1 MIHDLGII
9 MLTAGIVS
17 ILFKF
22 LKQPVVLGYLVAGLL
37 VGPYVCGSAWIND
50 IESAEHWAEIGMIF
64 LLFSMGLEFSF
75 KKLLQ
80 VGSTAIVGCLTIV
93 IGMMTTGF
101 LVGRMLGFNEMNALF
116 LGGMLCM
123 SSTTIVFKA
132 LDDMGLRQQKF
143 AGISLGILVVE
154 DLFAVVL
161 MVLLASVAV
170 KQSFEGGEMAWQL
183 GKLLA
188 YLILW
193 FVSGIMI
200 IPTLFKICR
209 RYLNDETM
217 TILSLGLCLG
227 MVLLAIGAGFSAALG
242 AFVMGSILAE
252 TIEAERVERL
262 MSPIKNMFGAIFFTS
277 VGMMIDPA
285 LLGKYWLP
293 ITVISFIVIAGQIIF
308 ASLGVLLSGQP
319 LKTAMQTGFTL
330 VQVGEFSFI
339 LAQFGESIG
348 VTEKYLYPVIVA
360 VSVITTFLTPYIIKL
375 SVPAYEKVHKSL
387 PRRARIMLE
396 QYARSKNTIT
406 QNSDLSILIRKFVV
420 TAAIYII
427 LTIFVMVIYF
437 SYLSAPFVEAIN
449 AMLPEEIDWVG
460 RFVAL
465 GVLLSVLSP
474 FIYKIATKHIRSQEA
489 KSVWNSGGIRRGYV
503 VAMSLLRFIICTIIV
518 IYCIQYY
525 FAYTYGVLVVCSVSI
540 VSLIFFSTKV
550 RNSSKKIEERF
561 MNNLNAREKA
571 QDNNRFVRKD
581 FENEL
586 LNHDLHIA
594 DFELPVTSS
603 YCGKMLMELGLR
615 NVSGINIVR
624 IIREG
629 RDINVPGGRE
639 RLFPHDIIVVAGTDK
654 QIEEFK
660 RWLEKGETIKEDGMN
675 IIRQR
680 IPFTLEQFTITASMP
695 FCGKTLAESHIKEK
709 AQCAVLG
716 IEHEGKTV
724 MNPDANIL
732 LLEGD
737 NVILCGEAP
746 RIQKL
751 LEHITS

>member
-37 VGPYVCGSAWIND
+37 VGPYVCGSSWIND

-93 IGMMTTGF
+93 IGMMTMGF
-101 LVGRMLGFNEMNALF
+101 LAGRLLGFNEMNALF

-183 GKLLA
+183 GKLVA

-193 FVSGIMI
+193 FVAGIMI
-200 IPTLFKICR
+200 IPTLFRLCR
-209 RYLNDETM
+209 RHLNDETM
-217 TILSLGLCLG
+217 TIMSLGLCLG

-252 TIEAERVERL
+252 TLEAERVERL

-293 ITVISFIVIAGQIIF
+293 ITVISLLVIFGQIIF

-360 VSVITTFLTPYIIKL
+360 VSVITTFLTPYIIRL
-375 SVPAYEKVHKSL
+375 SNPAYEKVNSLL
-387 PRRARIMLE
+387 PRKVKVMLE
-396 QYARSKNTIT
+396 QYAHNRNTISPD
-406 QNSDLSILIRKFVV
+406 SDLSIMIRKFVV
-420 TAAIYII
+420 TAVIYII

-437 SYLSAPFVEAIN
+437 NYLSEPFVDAIN
-449 AMLPEEIDWVG
+449 AMLPEEMDWVG

-474 FIYKIATKHIRSQEA
+474 FIYKIATKHIRGQETI
-489 KSVWNSGGIRRGYV
+489 SVWNSGGIRRGYV
-503 VAMSLLRFIICTIIV
+503 VAMSLLRFIICTVIV

-540 VSLIFFSTKV
+540 VALIFFSTKV

-561 MNNLNAREKA
+561 ISNLNAREKE
-571 QDNNRFVRKD
+571 QDSNRFVRKD

-615 NVSGINIVR
+615 QVSGINIVR

-629 RDINVPGGRE
+629 LDINVPGGRE
-639 RLFPHDIIVVAGTDK
+639 RLFPHDIIVVAGTDL

-660 RWLEKGETIKEDGMN
+660 RWLEMGETAKDGSHD

-680 IPFTLEQFTITASMP
+680 IPFTLEQFVVTASMP
-695 FCGKTLAESHIKEK
+695 FCGKSIAESHIKEK

-716 IEHEGKTV
+716 IEHEGQTY
-724 MNPDANIL
+724 MNPDASIL

-737 NVILCGEAP
+737 TVILCGEAP

-751 LEHITS
+751 LAHITS

>member
-1 MIHDLGII
+1 

-37 VGPYVCGSAWIND
+37 VGPYVCGTAWIND

-93 IGMMTTGF
+93 IGMMTMGF
-101 LVGRMLGFNEMNALF
+101 LAGRLLGFNEMNALF

-183 GKLLA
+183 GKLVA

-193 FVSGIMI
+193 FVAGIMI
-200 IPTLFKICR
+200 IPTLFRLCR
-209 RYLNDETM
+209 RHLNDETM
-217 TILSLGLCLG
+217 TIMSLGLCLG

-252 TIEAERVERL
+252 TLEAERVERL

-293 ITVISFIVIAGQIIF
+293 ITVISLLVIFGQIIF

-360 VSVITTFLTPYIIKL
+360 VSVITTFLTPYIIRL
-375 SVPAYEKVHKSL
+375 SNPAYEKVDSLL
-387 PRRARIMLE
+387 PRKVKVMLE
-396 QYARSKNTIT
+396 QYAHNRNTISPD
-406 QNSDLSILIRKFVV
+406 SDLSIMIRKFVV
-420 TAAIYII
+420 TAVIYII

-437 SYLSAPFVEAIN
+437 NYISEPFVDAIN
-449 AMLPEEIDWVG
+449 AMLPEEMDWVG

-474 FIYKIATKHIRSQEA
+474 FIYKIATKHIRGQETI
-489 KSVWNSGGIRRGYV
+489 SVWNSGGIRRGYV
-503 VAMSLLRFIICTIIV
+503 VAMSLLRFIICTVIV

-525 FAYTYGVLVVCSVSI
+525 FAYTYGVLVVSSVSI
-540 VSLIFFSTKV
+540 VALIFFSTKV

-561 MNNLNAREKA
+561 ISNLNAREKE
-571 QDNNRFVRKD
+571 QESNRFVRKD

-615 NVSGINIVR
+615 KVSGINIVR

-629 RDINVPGGRE
+629 LDINVPGGRE
-639 RLFPHDIIVVAGTDK
+639 RLFPHDIIVVAGTDL

-660 RWLEKGETIKEDGMN
+660 LWLERGETAKEGSQD

-680 IPFTLEQFTITASMP
+680 IPFTLEQFVVTASMP
-695 FCGKTLAESHIKEK
+695 FCGKSIAESHIKEK

-716 IEHEGKTV
+716 IEHEGQTY
-724 MNPDANIL
+724 MNPDASIL

-737 NVILCGEAP
+737 TVILCGEAP

-751 LEHITS
+751 LAHITS

>member
-1 MIHDLGII
+1 

-37 VGPYVCGSAWIND
+37 VGPYVCGTAWIND

-93 IGMMTTGF
+93 IGMMTMGF
-101 LVGRMLGFNEMNALF
+101 LAGRLLGFNEMNALF

-183 GKLLA
+183 GKLVA

-193 FVSGIMI
+193 FVAGIMI
-200 IPTLFKICR
+200 IPTLFKLCR

-217 TILSLGLCLG
+217 TIMSLGLCLG
-227 MVLLAIGAGFSAALG
+227 MVLLAMGAGFSAALG

-252 TIEAERVERL
+252 TLEAERVERL

-293 ITVISFIVIAGQIIF
+293 ITVISLLVIFGQIIF

-360 VSVITTFLTPYIIKL
+360 VSVITTFLTPYIIRL
-375 SVPAYEKVHKSL
+375 SNPAYEKVDSLL
-387 PRRARIMLE
+387 PRKVKVMLE
-396 QYARSKNTIT
+396 QYAHNRNTISPD
-406 QNSDLSILIRKFVV
+406 SDLSIMIRKFVV
-420 TAAIYII
+420 TAVIYII

-437 SYLSAPFVEAIN
+437 NYLSEPFVDAIN
-449 AMLPEEIDWVG
+449 AMLPEEMDWVG

-474 FIYKIATKHIRSQEA
+474 FIYKIATKHIRGQETI
-489 KSVWNSGGIRRGYV
+489 SVWNSGGIRRGYV
-503 VAMSLLRFIICTIIV
+503 VAMSLLRFIICTVIV

-525 FAYTYGVLVVCSVSI
+525 FAYTYGVLVVCSVCI
-540 VSLIFFSTKV
+540 VALIFFSTKV

-561 MNNLNAREKA
+561 ISNLNAREKE
-571 QDNNRFVRKD
+571 QDSNRFVRKD

-603 YCGKMLMELGLR
+603 YCGKMLLELGLR
-615 NVSGINIVR
+615 KVSGINIVR

-629 RDINVPGGRE
+629 LDINVPGGRE
-639 RLFPHDIIVVAGTDK
+639 RLFPHDIIVVAGTDL

-660 RWLEKGETIKEDGMN
+660 LWLERGETAKEGSQD

-680 IPFTLEQFTITASMP
+680 IPFTLEQFVVTASMP
-695 FCGKTLAESHIKEK
+695 FCGKSIAESHIKEK

-716 IEHEGKTV
+716 IEHEGQTY
-724 MNPDANIL
+724 MNPDASIL

-737 NVILCGEAP
+737 TVILCGEAP

-751 LEHITS
+751 LAHITS

>member
-37 VGPYVCGSAWIND
+37 VGPYVCGTAWIND

-93 IGMMTTGF
+93 IGMMTMGF
-101 LVGRMLGFNEMNALF
+101 LAGRLLGFNEMNALF

-183 GKLLA
+183 GKLVA

-193 FVSGIMI
+193 FVAGIMI
-200 IPTLFKICR
+200 IPTLFRLCR
-209 RYLNDETM
+209 RHLNDETM
-217 TILSLGLCLG
+217 TIMSLGLCLG

-252 TIEAERVERL
+252 TLEAERVERL

-293 ITVISFIVIAGQIIF
+293 ITVISLLVIFGQIIF

-360 VSVITTFLTPYIIKL
+360 VSVITTFLTPYIIRL
-375 SVPAYEKVHKSL
+375 SNPAYEKVDSLL
-387 PRRARIMLE
+387 PRKVKVMLE
-396 QYARSKNTIT
+396 QYAHNRNTISPD
-406 QNSDLSILIRKFVV
+406 SDLSIMIRKFVV
-420 TAAIYII
+420 TAVIYII

-437 SYLSAPFVEAIN
+437 NYISEPFVDAIN
-449 AMLPEEIDWVG
+449 AMLPEEMDWVG

-474 FIYKIATKHIRSQEA
+474 FIYKIATKHIRGQETI
-489 KSVWNSGGIRRGYV
+489 SVWNSGGIRRGYV
-503 VAMSLLRFIICTIIV
+503 IAMSLLRFIICTVIV

-525 FAYTYGVLVVCSVSI
+525 FAYT
-540 VSLIFFSTKV
+540 
-550 RNSSKKIEERF
+550 
-561 MNNLNAREKA
+561 
-571 QDNNRFVRKD
+571 
-581 FENEL
+581 
-586 LNHDLHIA
+586 
-594 DFELPVTSS
+594 
-603 YCGKMLMELGLR
+603 
-615 NVSGINIVR
+615 
-624 IIREG
+624 
-629 RDINVPGGRE
+629 
-639 RLFPHDIIVVAGTDK
+639 
-654 QIEEFK
+654 
-660 RWLEKGETIKEDGMN
+660 
-675 IIRQR
+675 
-680 IPFTLEQFTITASMP
+680 
-695 FCGKTLAESHIKEK
+695 
-709 AQCAVLG
+709 
-716 IEHEGKTV
+716 
-724 MNPDANIL
+724 
-732 LLEGD
+732 
-737 NVILCGEAP
+737 
-746 RIQKL
+746 
-751 LEHITS
+751 

>member
-17 ILFKF
+17 LLFKF

-37 VGPYVCGSAWIND
+37 VGPYVCGKAWIND
-50 IESAEHWAEIGMIF
+50 IESAENWAEIGMIF

-80 VGSTAIVGCLTIV
+80 VGSTAIVGCMTIV

-132 LDDMGLRQQKF
+132 LDDLGLRQQKF

-170 KQSFEGGEMAWQL
+170 KQSFEGGEMAWQIT
-183 GKLLA
+183 KLVA

-193 FVSGIMI
+193 FVAGIML
-200 IPTLFKICR
+200 IPTLFKFCR

-217 TILSLGLCLG
+217 TIFSIGLCLG
-227 MVLLAIGAGFSAALG
+227 MVLLATGAGFSAALG

-262 MSPIKNMFGAIFFTS
+262 VNPIKNMFGAVFFTS

-285 LLGKYWLP
+285 LLLKYWLP
-293 ITVISFIVIAGQIIF
+293 ITIISIIVIVGQIIF
-308 ASLGVLLSGQP
+308 ASLGTLLSGQP
-319 LKTAMQTGFTL
+319 LKVAMQTGFTL

-360 VSVITTFLTPYIIKL
+360 VSVITTFLTPYIIRMAI
-375 SVPAYEKVHKSL
+375 PAYEKVDAML
-387 PRRARIMLE
+387 PDKIKFFLE
-396 QYARSKNTIT
+396 KYAENRNTISQDSAFKT
-406 QNSDLSILIRKFVV
+406 HLTKVV
-420 TAAIYII
+420 INAAIYLI
-427 LTIFVMVIYF
+427 LIVFVVAIYVNYISDF
-437 SYLSAPFVEAIN
+437 LVNSIN
-449 AMLPEEIDWVG
+449 GLLPAEFDWVG
-460 RFVAL
+460 RLVGLVAL
-465 GVLLSVLSP
+465 LIIVSP
-474 FIYKIATKHIRSQEA
+474 FVYKIATKYIHSGEARHI
-489 KSVWNSGGIRRGYV
+489 WNEGGVYRGYIV
-503 VAMSLLRFIICTIIV
+503 SITLARLLICTFII
-518 IYCIQYY
+518 IYCIQRY
-525 FAYTYGVLVVCSVSI
+525 FAFTTGVLAAVALLVV
-540 VSLIFFSTKV
+540 LFIFFSKKV
-550 RNSSKKIEERF
+550 GESSKRLEDSF
-561 MNNLNAREKA
+561 LQNLNAREKVK
-571 QDNNRFVRKD
+571 DNQRAVRKE
-581 FENEL
+581 FEKEL
-586 LNHDLHIA
+586 LTHDLHIA
-594 DFELPVTSS
+594 DFELPITSS

-615 NVSGINIVR
+615 QVSNVNIVR

-629 RDINVPGGRE
+629 VDINVPGGRE
-639 RLFPHDIIVVAGTDK
+639 RLYPHDILVVAGTDL

-660 RWLEKGETIKEDGMN
+660 TWLDNGE
-675 IIRQR
+675 IIRDATADEPHRR
-680 IPFTLEQFTITASMP
+680 IPFTLEQFTVTASMP
-695 FCGKTLAESHIKEK
+695 FCGKTIAESRIREI

-716 IEHEGKTV
+716 VEHDGHTF
-724 MNPDANIL
+724 MNPDAQIL

-746 RIQKL
+746 RIKQL
-751 LEHITS
+751 LEKIK